1 MNELRQNIITRDWV
15 IIAKGRG
22 DRPDDFASGKKSRP
36 PLPAYAA
43 HCPFCVGNEAETAEE
58 TFAIRDRL
66 GWRVRVVPNKFPA
79 LVPVG
84 ERRRKLS
91 GVFRSMPAVGMQEVV
106 IEHPRHDM
114 SLALMP
120 VAHVADVLRAYRNR
134 YATLRQDERI
144 EAIIIFKNH
153 GEAAGT
159 SLAHPHSQVVATP
172 IVPNQFRI
180 RVEEAIRYFDDM
192 GECVFCRTV
201 ADELASYERVI
212 EENDHF
218 VAFIPYAALSPFHAW
233 IFPKRHASSFDEI
246 TDTEIDH
253 LAPVLKNVLARLYLA
268 LENPDFNYSVRSIPT
283 EEKRTDYFHWYLTII
298 PRIAR
303 TAGLELGTGMF
314 INPSVP
320 EENAALLRNVDIARV
335 EQV

>member
-15 IIAKGRG
+15 VIAKGRSN
-22 DRPDDFASGKKSRP
+22 RPDEFASARKPQAPQPSYV
-36 PLPAYAA
+36 AQ
-43 HCPFCVGNEAETAEE
+43 CPFCEGNETETANE
-58 TFAIRDRL
+58 TFAIRDAQ

-84 ERRRKLS
+84 EPKRKLS
-91 GVFRSMPAVGMQEVV
+91 GIFRSMPAVGVQEVV

-120 VAHVADVLRAYRNR
+120 VAHVADVIRAYRQR
-134 YATLRQDERI
+134 YETLRQDERI

-159 SLAHPHSQVVATP
+159 SLAHPHSQLAATP
-172 IVPNQFRI
+172 IVPSQFRL
-180 RVEEAIRYFDDM
+180 RVEEAIRYFDDT
-192 GECVFCRTV
+192 GECVFCRTM
-201 ADELASYERVI
+201 AEELAASERVV
-212 EENDHF
+212 EENEHF
-218 VAFIPYAALSPFHAW
+218 VAFIPYAALSPFHMW

-246 TDTEIDH
+246 TNAEIEH
-253 LAPVLKNVLARLYLA
+253 LASVLKGVLARLHVA
-268 LENPDFNYSVRSIPT
+268 LGNPDFNYIIRSIPT
-283 EEKRTDYFHWYLTII
+283 GEKRTDYFHWYLSIV

-303 TAGLELGTGMF
+303 TAGFELGSGMF

-320 EENAALLRNVDIARV
+320 EENAALLRSVDLSTIPQA
-335 EQV
+335 